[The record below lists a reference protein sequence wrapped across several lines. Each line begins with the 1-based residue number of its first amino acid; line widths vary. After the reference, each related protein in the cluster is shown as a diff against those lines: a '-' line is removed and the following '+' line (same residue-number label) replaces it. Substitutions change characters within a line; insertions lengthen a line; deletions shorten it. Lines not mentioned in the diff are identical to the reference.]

1 MFNRLEAIVKK
12 YEEIKEELVKPEVLS
27 NFNKLRE

>member
-12 YEEIKEELVKPEVLS
+12 YKEIKEELVKPEVLS
-27 NFNKLRE
+27 DLIN